1 MIPTKSELL
10 EFSELILRGMQEAAR
25 KLVEET
31 AARDGNLIVSENG
44 KPKEVPA
51 KDLLDRVPKMD

>member
-1 MIPTKSELL
+1 MGIIKREIPEVAEKILL
-10 EFSELILRGMQEAAR
+10 GMQIAYR

-31 AARDGNLIVSENG
+31 AARDGHLIVSENG

-51 KDLLDRVPKMD
+51 KELLEKFRKVG